1 MICKSCKSEFEPL
14 YRNGIVISKFC
25 IPCLSKKGKLK
36 QDKSWKKEKKILKEK
51 LDGKPDNME
60 KLQKEINTIV
70 RLIDRNTFCHSSR
83 KQLRRKYDA
92 GHVYPV
98 SGHGEIRYN
107 LFNIYAQSVHAN
119 KYLDGDQ
126 ANYLET
132 LKYVFG
138 AEHEEYVK
146 SLKSIYSKL
155 NFKLIDFPEKIK
167 IARKIVRELR
177 AEDRDYTTTER
188 IELRKEYNKRIGIY
202 EDGTE

>member
-1 MICKSCKSEFEPL
+1 L
-14 YRNGIVISKFC
+14 
-25 IPCLSKKGKLK
+25 
-36 QDKSWKKEKKILKEK
+36 EKIN
-51 LDGKPDNME
+51 DNSDDMA

-70 RLIDRNTFCHSSR
+70 RLLDKNTLCHSSR
-83 KQLRRKYDA
+83 KPLRGKYDA

-119 KYLDGDQ
+119 QYKDGDQ

-167 IARKIVRELR
+167 IARKIVRELL

-202 EDGTE
+202 EDRLERLRTDE